1 MKFLVCLKFHP
12 ILKAWKDL
20 STSLKHKI
28 HAYKVQLQ
36 VVDFA
41 IISSRQTMEDIQ
53 SVLYSHTGAGMV
65 GKLVSLRFEEL
76 SLDLM
81 SSGE

>member
-20 STSLKHKI
+20 SMPLKHKI

-53 SVLYSHTGAGMV
+53 SVLYSHTAAGMV

-76 SLDLM
+76 RVWT
-81 SSGE
+81 